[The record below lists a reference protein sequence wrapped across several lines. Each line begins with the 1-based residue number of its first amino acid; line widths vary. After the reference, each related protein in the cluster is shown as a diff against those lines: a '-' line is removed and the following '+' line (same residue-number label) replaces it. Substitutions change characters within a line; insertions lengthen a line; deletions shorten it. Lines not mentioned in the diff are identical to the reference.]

1 MDAMDTETNPSTFP
15 VNVPESAKPFVD
27 QEVERGGYASR
38 GAYLAKLVEDAR
50 IREQQERLEAKL
62 TEGLNSPAEP
72 ATEETFAEDRAEF
85 ESRLSEHRGR

>member
-1 MDAMDTETNPSTFP
+1 MDAMDTETSQPTFP

-50 IREQQERLEAKL
+50 IREQQEQLEAKL
-62 TEGLNSPAEP
+62 IEGLNSPAEP
-72 ATEETFAEDRAEF
+72 ATDETFAEDRAEF
-85 ESRLSEHRGR
+85 ESGIAEQQGR